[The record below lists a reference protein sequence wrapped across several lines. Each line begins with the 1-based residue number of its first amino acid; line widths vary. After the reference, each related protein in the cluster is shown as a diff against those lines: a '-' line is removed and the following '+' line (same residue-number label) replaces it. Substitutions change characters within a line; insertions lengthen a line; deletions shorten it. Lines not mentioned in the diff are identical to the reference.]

1 MILIGCNNNVKL
13 FNFKKNKIM
22 ETSTLSQKI
31 EELKQSGYTI
41 NYSVKDDK
49 IMNIDTNSELKLDD
63 LQIDHFF
70 RFEGMTNPSDTS
82 ILYAINTKN
91 NEKGTLVEAYGVN
104 SSISK
109 ALAEKIK

>member
-1 MILIGCNNNVKL
+1 
-13 FNFKKNKIM
+13 M

-31 EELKQSGYTI
+31 EELRQSGYTI
-41 NYSVKDDK
+41 NYSVKDNQ
-49 IMNIDTNSELKLDD
+49 IMNIDDNTELKLDD
-63 LQIDHFF
+63 LIVDHFF

-82 ILYAINTKN
+82 ILYAINTKDE
-91 NEKGTLVEAYGVN
+91 EKGTLVEAYGIN